1 MGLKQFQKEIEPYR
15 KYIALVLLLIAGA
28 YIAFQFMDYKR
39 TIDLEVEQKEEEVM
53 NSIEYINTND
63 IYAKPVVELDLGTQ
77 RDNAMVNM
85 MFVLFVI
92 SLIWQ
97 NLKSL

>member
-39 TIDLEVEQKEEEVM
+39 TIDLEIEQKQEEVM